1 MATAFFAGAFT
12 SHQLEPHRFLK
23 RGQLPGSCTPSSPIA
38 QKTRDNSGTSPSN
51 LLLRLRAK
59 WQQRPET
66 PALIRRIHTS
76 SSHHTPHQC
85 SDSAEEWIRAFPC
98 RFLNSKSPWQ
108 SRQAVGAKNTQ
119 IPCPTHTAS
128 QLISRAYRSDQKCSH
143 RRPCQLRKLP
153 LHCLCRVNRPFLL
166 PPGFV
171 PQAVFRSHDH
181 HPPAALRRFQLAGLL

>member
-59 WQQRPET
+59 RQQRPET

-76 SSHHTPHQC
+76 SSHHAPHRC
-85 SDSAEEWIRAFPC
+85 SDSAEEWIKPGSNDPLR
-98 RFLNSKSPWQ
+98 R
-108 SRQAVGAKNTQ
+108 R
-119 IPCPTHTAS
+119 TA
-128 QLISRAYRSDQKCSH
+128 
-143 RRPCQLRKLP
+143 
-153 LHCLCRVNRPFLL
+153 
-166 PPGFV
+166 
-171 PQAVFRSHDH
+171 
-181 HPPAALRRFQLAGLL
+181 PPATPVAASSPRIHSGIATPRGCIPRTRQSPTSPKQWGTPSRFT

>member
-59 WQQRPET
+59 RQQRPET

-85 SDSAEEWIRAFPC
+85 SDSAEEWIRTESNHTPRRRRGPPTRNYCRSIQPLSTRACSSKGSTTFATPTPSHPC
-98 RFLNSKSPWQ
+98 ERCGSSIQLEGGIPSVIAVQ
-108 SRQAVGAKNTQ
+108 S
-119 IPCPTHTAS
+119 
-128 QLISRAYRSDQKCSH
+128 L
-143 RRPCQLRKLP
+143 
-153 LHCLCRVNRPFLL
+153 
-166 PPGFV
+166 
-171 PQAVFRSHDH
+171 
-181 HPPAALRRFQLAGLL
+181 